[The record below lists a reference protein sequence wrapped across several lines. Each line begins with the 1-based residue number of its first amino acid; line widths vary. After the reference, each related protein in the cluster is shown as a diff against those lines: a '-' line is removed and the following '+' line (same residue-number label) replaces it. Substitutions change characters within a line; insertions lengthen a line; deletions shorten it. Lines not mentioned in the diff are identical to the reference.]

1 MKNSKFSASRLILL
15 LAACLFLL
23 TGVNPAL
30 AQSEGPD
37 ADAIS
42 DEVGLVLDAI
52 SVSENGIEIT
62 VALPPDLDQETFFE
76 RLFAAMERTRLTA
89 PQAAQVTVHI
99 TYLDQPYGQ
108 LQAAADDVRQTAM
121 GELDGAAFLARV
133 DFQDLRPPE
142 VLLWDELSDIGI
154 EPFELR
160 VTDTEFFLSYFSD
173 VYAEKMDVFDQWVM
187 VLNLI
192 ANLYPDV
199 AETTL
204 MIIVPDNQTE
214 LTLQVAM
221 SDYARYQREE
231 INLLEFIARVETSYG
246 YPDLPEQAEDPAP
259 QPAPLVSDKALGTVV
274 CSSLFF
280 LLSITAIAA
289 GAFLILTKKSVRW
302 GIVVLVIVALP
313 SCLAGAAFVGI
324 YFMA

>member
-1 MKNSKFSASRLILL
+1 MKASKFTAPLLTL
-15 LAACLFLL
+15 LALVCLFVLN
-23 TGVNPAL
+23 GGSPAL

-37 ADAIS
+37 ANAIS
-42 DEVGLVLDAI
+42 DEVWLVLDDI
-52 SVSENGIEIT
+52 SVSENGIEIR
-62 VALPPDLDQETFFE
+62 VALPPNLDQETFFA
-76 RLFAAMERTRLTA
+76 RLLAAMDLAVQAA

-99 TYLDQPYGQ
+99 TYLDQPYGR
-108 LQAAADDVRQTAM
+108 LQAAADDVRQTAL

-133 DFQDLRPPE
+133 DFQDLRPVE
-142 VLLWDELSDIGI
+142 VVLWDELYAIGI

-160 VTDTEFFLSYFSD
+160 VTETDVYLSFFSEI
-173 VYAEKMDVFDQWVM
+173 YAEKIDVFDQWVM
-187 VLNLI
+187 ALNLV

-199 AETTL
+199 EQTTL

-221 SDYARYQREE
+221 SDYDRYQRGE

-259 QPAPLVSDKALGTVV
+259 QPAPQVSNQALGTVV
-274 CSSLFF
+274 CSGLFF
-280 LLSITAIAA
+280 LLSVAASAA
-289 GAFLILTKKSVRW
+289 GAFLILSKKSVRW

-313 SCLAGAAFVGI
+313 SCLAGAAFGGA